1 MNIEL
6 LNVMGDD
13 LMVVNV
19 ARVSYGKRSDKIN
32 DKDIRLLN
40 YLYKNKHTSVWRHS
54 QLQFRITC
62 PIFVERQLFKHQIG
76 MSANS
81 ISGRYV
87 DFSDTYWEPEKLR
100 LQSVDSK
107 QGSSEEIDRPDL
119 IYKMNDVVKKAKDT
133 YKELIDC
140 GVAKEL
146 ARTILPLSLNTTF
159 IWTGSMLSFLH
170 LFELR
175 LKSDAQKETRDLV
188 FEMLKLVRDTGKFEH
203 TLEAWG
209 FRSAP
214 TMNNWGENNG

>member
-1 MNIEL
+1 MNNTVEL
-6 LNVMGDD
+6 LNIMGDD

-19 ARVSYGKRSDKIN
+19 ARVSYGKQSN
-32 DKDIRLLN
+32 EMTDKDIRLMK
-40 YLYKNKHTSVWRHS
+40 YLYDHKHTSPWRHP

-87 DFSDTYWEPEKLR
+87 DFSDTYWEPVVLR
-100 LQSVDSK
+100 EQSKDSK
-107 QGSSEEIDRPDL
+107 QGSGDFVMRADL
-119 IYKMNDVVKKAKDT
+119 IHKMKDVVLYAKNT
-133 YKELIDC
+133 YKELIDQ
-140 GVAKEL
+140 GISKEL

-175 LKSDAQKETRDLV
+175 LKPDAQLETRLIVQEMLDLV
-188 FEMLKLVRDTGKFEH
+188 RQTDKFEY
-203 TLEAWG
+203 TLKAWG
-209 FRSAP
+209 Y
-214 TMNNWGENNG
+214 

>member
-1 MNIEL
+1 MNEVEL
-6 LNVMGDD
+6 LNIMGND

-19 ARVSYGKRSDKIN
+19 ARVSYGKESNEMN
-32 DKDIRLLN
+32 DKDIRLLK
-40 YLYKNKHTSVWRHS
+40 YLYEHKHTSPWRHP

-87 DFSDTYWEPEKLR
+87 DFSDTYWEPVVLR
-100 LQSVDSK
+100 EQSKESK
-107 QGSSEEIDRPDL
+107 QGSGKPVMREDL
-119 IYKMNDVVKKAKDT
+119 IHKMKDVVLYAKNT
-133 YKELIDC
+133 YKELIAN
-140 GVAKEL
+140 GISKEL

-175 LKSDAQKETRDLV
+175 LKPDAQLETRNVVHDILMAIKNSGKFNHTLKV
-188 FEMLKLVRDTGKFEH
+188 WGHEMLD
-203 TLEAWG
+203 WG
-209 FRSAP
+209 Y
-214 TMNNWGENNG
+214 

>member
-1 MNIEL
+1 MNNTVEL
-6 LNVMGDD
+6 LNIMGDD

-19 ARVSYGKRSDKIN
+19 ARVSYGKQSN
-32 DKDIRLLN
+32 EMTDKDIRLMK
-40 YLYKNKHTSVWRHS
+40 YLYDHKHTSPWRHP

-87 DFSDTYWEPEKLR
+87 DFSDTYWEPVVLR
-100 LQSVDSK
+100 EQSKDSK
-107 QGSSEEIDRPDL
+107 QGSGDSVMRADL
-119 IYKMNDVVKKAKDT
+119 IHKMKDVVLYAKNT
-133 YKELIDC
+133 YKELIDQ
-140 GVAKEL
+140 GISKEL

-175 LKSDAQKETRDLV
+175 LKPDAQVETRNV
-188 FEMLKLVRDTGKFEH
+188 VRDILMAIKNSGKFEH
-203 TLEAWG
+203 TLKAWG
-209 FRSAP
+209 Y
-214 TMNNWGENNG
+214 